1 MNPDP
6 SAPPAGPPG
15 PEPHAVLVADFAA
28 PTGPVLHGATGSLY
42 GVAEDGVPGD
52 ELLDALDLTTLAA
65 GPDGGAQHP
74 GGDASSA
81 VAVLRRN
88 GRSRGRAGLAFVYLQ
103 DLFASWPYEDVGI
116 DVYHERLCAVVPPM
130 LTEANAGRLVL
141 VPFNEPDWIWY
152 ALKENAPSRFD
163 RFMADWTTTVRL
175 LRSLAPGVP
184 IAGPNEAFFHREFL
198 GHFLRRARDTG
209 TLPEWIAWHELSP
222 KSLADFRGHHAEYRE
237 LERALG
243 IEPRPVNIDEYANNR
258 DLSVPGQLVQW
269 AALFED
275 AKVHAD
281 MAFWTAPGG
290 YSGAAPQTNVPSGA
304 WWLLKAYSGMTG
316 ETVRVTPPYPDTPD
330 TLQGIASLDRERRT
344 AQVLAGGCAGDFTI
358 RIEGLDPVLW
368 GEAVTATVHR
378 IDWTGYE
385 GAAGPPVA
393 LSRVTGPPGRIDVH
407 VPQADRMAAYWV
419 AVTPGEAEPLEA
431 PPWRGS
437 WEAEHARITSGE
449 VARQGHPGEGNGFA
463 ASGEYDVSGLN
474 MNDSAVRFTVDVPG
488 AGDYDLAVFYAHMYG
503 RGAEATE
510 PQPAQQVLA
519 VNGAE
524 RFVEYP
530 STMNWQHRS
539 VVHVPVR
546 LRAGENTL
554 ELSKSGAIGTARGEV
569 ALDKIVLTEYR
580 PERGVYDGAFARHD
594 ADCGTD
600 CAAAEGGEG
609 LVFDVY
615 ASQDRYHR
623 ITGATR
629 GVLLGPQNQCVPVDL
644 TRPVFLH
651 AGINRLRAAAERLVV
666 EPAEGPAPIEVDAAE
681 AVRSGGSCLIVNEFA
696 NGGHVIGWNGRGAD
710 AAIAF
715 EAGAGP
721 HALIVSYANGER
733 AEGHESNVDIVTRH
747 CDVVVNGKPA
757 GRYPMRGTWTWND
770 FWTYP
775 LIVDLV
781 KGRNTIVFGNED
793 GPTAE
798 FERFVIAPLNP

>member
-1 MNPDP
+1 MNPVP
-6 SAPPAGPPG
+6 SEPPAGPSG
-15 PEPHAVLVADFAA
+15 PVPRAHSRLVADFAT

-88 GRSRGRAGLAFVYLQ
+88 GSPRGTAGLAFVYLQ

-116 DVYHERLCAVVPPM
+116 DVYHERLCEFVPPM
-130 LTEANAGRLVL
+130 LTEANEGRLVF

-152 ALKENAPSRFD
+152 ALKEDDPARFD

-175 LRSLAPGVP
+175 LRRLAPGVP
-184 IAGPNEAFFHREFL
+184 LAGPNEAYFHGRFL
-198 GHFLRRARDTG
+198 RHFLRRARDTG
-209 TLPEWIAWHELSP
+209 TLPEWTAWHELSP
-222 KSLADFRGHHAEYRE
+222 KSLAEFRGHHAEYRE
-237 LERALG
+237 LERDLG
-243 IEPRPVNIDEYANNR
+243 IAPRPVNIDEYANNR

-281 MAFWTAPGG
+281 MAFWTAAGG

-316 ETVRVTPPYPDTPD
+316 TTVRVTPPLPDTPD
-330 TLQGIASLDRERRT
+330 TLQGIASIDVERRT
-344 AQVLAGGCAGDFTI
+344 AQVLAGGCDGDVVI
-358 RIEGLDPVLW
+358 GLEGLDPGLW
-368 GEAVTATVHR
+368 GGAVTATVHR

-393 LSRVTGPPGRIDVH
+393 LSRVTGPPGRLDVH
-407 VPQADRMAAYWV
+407 VPQADRMAAYWI
-419 AVTPGEAEPLEA
+419 AIAPGEGAPLEA

-449 VARQGHPGEGNGFA
+449 VSRQGHPGEGDGFA

-474 MNDSAVRFTVDVPG
+474 MNDSAVHFTVEVPAEG
-488 AGDYDLAVFYAHMYG
+488 GYDLAVFYSHMYG

-510 PQPAQQVLA
+510 PQPAQQVLS

-546 LRAGENTL
+546 LRAGENTV

-569 ALDKIVLTEYR
+569 ALDKIVLTEDR
-580 PERGVYDGAFARHD
+580 PERGSYDGAFARYERAENGD
-594 ADCGTD
+594 AP
-600 CAAAEGGEG
+600 EP
-609 LVFDVY
+609 VFDVY
-615 ASQDRYHR
+615 AAEDRYHR
-623 ITGATR
+623 ITGADR

-651 AGINRLRAAAERLVV
+651 AGVNRLRAAADRIEV
-666 EPAEGPAPIEVDAAE
+666 EPAEGPALIEVDAAE
-681 AVRSGGSCLIVNEFA
+681 AVRSGGSCLIVNDFA
-696 NGGHVIGWNGRGAD
+696 GGGHVIGWNGRGA
-710 AAIAF
+710 AASIAF

-721 HALIVSYANGER
+721 HALLVSYANGER
-733 AEGHESNVDIVTRH
+733 AEGREFDVDIVTRH
-747 CDVVVNGKPA
+747 CDLVVNGKQA

-781 KGRNTIVFGNED
+781 AGRNTIAFGNED

-798 FERFVIAPLNP
+798 FERFRIAPLNPE

>member
-1 MNPDP
+1 MNPVP
-6 SAPPAGPPG
+6 SVPPAGPPG
-15 PEPHAVLVADFAA
+15 PVPPAAVLAADFSS

-52 ELLDALDLTTLAA
+52 ELLDALDLTTLAVK
-65 GPDGGAQHP
+65 PDGGAQHP
-74 GGDASSA
+74 GGDASGA

-88 GRSRGRAGLAFVYLQ
+88 GRPRGRAGVAFVYLQ
-103 DLFASWPYEDVGI
+103 DLFAKWPYEDVGI

-130 LTEANAGRLVL
+130 LTEANQGRLVF

-152 ALKENAPSRFD
+152 ALKENDPARFD

-175 LRSLAPGVP
+175 LRRLAPGVP
-184 IAGPNEAFFHREFL
+184 LAGPNEAYYHGEFL
-198 GHFLRRARDTG
+198 RHFLRRARDTG
-209 TLPEWIAWHELSP
+209 TLPEWTAWHELSP
-222 KSLADFRGHHAEYRE
+222 KSLADFRGHHAAYRE
-237 LERALG
+237 LERELG
-243 IEPRPVNIDEYANNR
+243 IDARPVNIDEYANNR

-281 MAFWTAPGG
+281 MAFWTASGG

-316 ETVRVTPPYPDTPD
+316 TTVKVTPPRPDTPD
-330 TLQGIASLDRERRT
+330 TLQGIASIDAERGT
-344 AQVLAGGCAGDFTI
+344 AQVLAGGCDGDFTVAV
-358 RIEGLDPVLW
+358 RGLDPAAW
-368 GEAVTATVHR
+368 GPVVTATVHR

-393 LSRVTGPPGRIDVH
+393 LSRVTGPPGRLDVP
-407 VPQADRMAAYWV
+407 VPRADRMAAYWITL
-419 AVTPGEAEPLEA
+419 APGAAGPVPA
-431 PPWRGS
+431 APWRGT

-449 VARQGHPGEGNGFA
+449 VARQGHPGEGDGFA

-474 MNDSAVRFTVDVPG
+474 MNDSAVTFTVEAPAEG
-488 AGDYDLAVFYAHMYG
+488 EYDLAVFYSHMYG

-524 RFVEYP
+524 RFVDYP

-546 LRAGENTL
+546 LREGENTV

-569 ALDKIVLTEYR
+569 ALDKIDLVERR
-580 PERGVYDGAFARHD
+580 PVRCSYDGAFARHE
-594 ADCGTD
+594 AP
-600 CAAAEGGEG
+600 GEDP
-609 LVFDVY
+609 VFDVY
-615 ASQDRYHR
+615 AAEDRYHR
-623 ITGATR
+623 FAGAEQ

-651 AGINRLRAAAERLVV
+651 AGVNRLRAAAERLDV
-666 EPAEGPAPIEVDAAE
+666 EPAEGPALVDVDAAE
-681 AVRSGGSCLIVNEFA
+681 AVRSGGSCLIVNDFA
-696 NGGHVIGWNGRGAD
+696 HRGHVIGWNGRGAG

-715 EAGAGP
+715 EAAAGP
-721 HALIVSYANGER
+721 HALLVSYANGER
-733 AEGHESNVDIVTRH
+733 AEGRQAGADIVTRH
-747 CDVVVNGKPA
+747 CDLVVNGKPA

-775 LIVDLV
+775 VIVDLV
-781 KGRNTIVFGNED
+781 QGRNTIAFGNED

-798 FERFVIAPLNP
+798 FERFRIAPLNP